1 LNASRSKKVRKHPTT
16 NAIRGFTLIELMITV
31 AIVGILA
38 AIAYPSYLEYIAKG
52 RRSQATADLLAAQQ
66 WMERFYAENNRYD
79 QNPAGTTTNGATGL
93 LAQRFAQTP
102 ADGSAAYTVR
112 LNAVA
117 RESYTLVATRTGSM
131 ASDKCGNL
139 QLNHL
144 GTKSLVAGTYDSG
157 AFSSAQDATNKCWR
171 Q

>member
-1 LNASRSKKVRKHPTT
+1 MKATRSMHMQKSHRSE
-16 NAIRGFTLIELMITV
+16 RGFTLIELMITV

-38 AIAYPSYLEYIAKG
+38 ALAYPSYVEYIAKG
-52 RRSQATADLLAAQQ
+52 RRAQAATDLVAAQQ

-102 ADGSAAYTVR
+102 AEGAAAYTVR
-112 LNAVA
+112 LSAVG
-117 RESYTLVATRTGSM
+117 RDSYTLLATRTGSM
-131 ASDKCGNL
+131 SSDKCGNL
-139 QLNHL
+139 QITHL
-144 GTKSLVAGTYDSG
+144 GTKSVASYDTS
-157 AFSSAQDATNKCWR
+157 AFSSAQDATSKCWR

>member
-1 LNASRSKKVRKHPTT
+1 MKHTQGRH
-16 NAIRGFTLIELMITV
+16 AARGFTLIELMITV
-31 AIVGILA
+31 AIIGILA

-52 RRSQATADLLAAQQ
+52 RRSQATADLMAAQQ
-66 WMERFYAENNRYD
+66 WMERFYTENNRYD

-102 ADGSAAYTVR
+102 AEGTAVYTVR

-117 RESYTLVATRTGSM
+117 RDSYTLLATRTGAMS
-131 ASDKCGNL
+131 SDKCGNL
-139 QLNHL
+139 QITHL
-144 GTKSLVAGTYDSG
+144 GTKSLAAGTYDST
-157 AFSSAQDATNKCWR
+157 AFSSTQDAVKKCWR